1 MEISALLEPEV
12 ADHVLATETS
22 DLLEPEVS
30 VEVVPARSPVLEE
43 LPLVLLVAQEVPE
56 VPAGVLLQYLTSA
69 SLGCHSAC

>member
-1 MEISALLEPEV
+1 M
-12 ADHVLATETS
+12 
-22 DLLEPEVS
+22 LEPEVS

-69 SLGCHSAC
+69 SLGCHSSC